1 MTDINE
7 LIDMAWSDDVTFSDI
22 EKTTGLKESSVKR
35 IMQAN
40 LKPSSYKLWRNRV
53 RWIKEKRKKIKEL
66 SEGLKVRVTRIGVI
80 NNQKEL
86 EIVGYSGPKSSYQH
100 FR

>member
-1 MTDINE
+1 MRQIQRKNYSSKYARWKTNFNEFRKRTVTDINE

-22 EKTTGLKESSVKR
+22 EKATGLKESAVKR

-53 RWIKEKRKKIKEL
+53 RWIKEKRKKI
-66 SEGLKVRVTRIGVI
+66 S
-80 NNQKEL
+80 N
-86 EIVGYSGPKSSYQH
+86 
-100 FR
+100 

>member
-22 EKTTGLKESSVKR
+22 EKATGLKESKVKR
-35 IMQAN
+35 IMQDN

-53 RWIKEKRKKIKEL
+53 RWIKEKRKKISNEASLINKGIREQHSQL
-66 SEGLKVRVTRIGVI
+66 SE
-80 NNQKEL
+80 N
-86 EIVGYSGPKSSYQH
+86 P
-100 FR
+100 

>member
-1 MTDINE
+1 MRQIQRKNYSSKYARWEANFNEFRKRTVTDINE

-22 EKTTGLKESSVKR
+22 EKTTGLKESTVKR

-53 RWIKEKRKKIKEL
+53 RWIKEKRKKI
-66 SEGLKVRVTRIGVI
+66 S
-80 NNQKEL
+80 N
-86 EIVGYSGPKSSYQH
+86 
-100 FR
+100 

>member
-1 MTDINE
+1 MRQIQWKNYSSKYARWEANFNEFRKRTVTDINE

-22 EKTTGLKESSVKR
+22 EKTTGLKESAVKR

-53 RWIKEKRKKIKEL
+53 RWIKEKRKKI
-66 SEGLKVRVTRIGVI
+66 S
-80 NNQKEL
+80 N
-86 EIVGYSGPKSSYQH
+86 
-100 FR
+100 